1 MGKQFY
7 RTSNVYAKFY
17 GRIMDTVFIRGL
29 KAKAVIGVF
38 DWEKQIRQNLVLDL
52 DLRADVAH
60 AAASDALENAVD
72 YKAISQRVV
81 EFVEDSQFQLV
92 ESMAEAVAS
101 IIREE
106 FAVSWVRVRIAKPF
120 AVRTAQ
126 EVGVV
131 IERGD

>member
-1 MGKQFY
+1 
-7 RTSNVYAKFY
+7 
-17 GRIMDTVFIRGL
+17 MDTVFIRGL

-52 DLRADVAH
+52 DLRADVAR
-60 AAASDALENAVD
+60 AAASDTLEDAVD
-72 YKAISQRVV
+72 YKAISKRVV
-81 EFVEDSQFQLV
+81 EFVEDSRFQLV
-92 ESMAEAVAS
+92 ESLAEEIAR

-106 FAVSWVRVRIAKPF
+106 FSVSWVRVRIAKPF

>member
-1 MGKQFY
+1 
-7 RTSNVYAKFY
+7 
-17 GRIMDTVFIRGL
+17 MDIVFIRGL

-52 DLRADVAH
+52 DLRADVVH
-60 AAASDALENAVD
+60 AAASDTLEDAVD

-81 EFVEDSQFQLV
+81 EFVEGSKFQLV
-92 ESMAEAVAS
+92 ESLAEAVAR
-101 IIREE
+101 IVREE

>member
-1 MGKQFY
+1 
-7 RTSNVYAKFY
+7 
-17 GRIMDTVFIRGL
+17 MDIVFIRGL

-52 DLRADVAH
+52 DLRADVVH
-60 AAASDALENAVD
+60 AAASDTLEDAVD

-81 EFVEDSQFQLV
+81 EFVEGSEFQLV
-92 ESMAEAVAS
+92 ESLAEAVAR
-101 IIREE
+101 IVREE

>member
-1 MGKQFY
+1 
-7 RTSNVYAKFY
+7 
-17 GRIMDTVFIRGL
+17 MDTVFIRGL

-60 AAASDALENAVD
+60 AAASDTLEDAVD

-81 EFVEDSQFQLV
+81 EFVEDSQYQLV
-92 ESMAEAVAS
+92 ESLAEAVAR
-101 IIREE
+101 IVREE

>member
-1 MGKQFY
+1 
-7 RTSNVYAKFY
+7 
-17 GRIMDTVFIRGL
+17 MDTVFIRGL

-52 DLRADVAH
+52 DLRADVAR
-60 AAASDALENAVD
+60 AAASDALEDAVD

-81 EFVEDSQFQLV
+81 EFIEASQFQLV
-92 ESMAEAVAS
+92 ESMAEAVANLV
-101 IIREE
+101 REE
-106 FAVSWVRVRIAKPF
+106 FSVSWVRVRISKPF

>member
-1 MGKQFY
+1 
-7 RTSNVYAKFY
+7 
-17 GRIMDTVFIRGL
+17 MDTVFIKGL
-29 KAKAVIGVF
+29 KVKAVIGVF

-60 AAASDALENAVD
+60 TAASDTLEEAVD
-72 YKAISQRVV
+72 YKAISKRVA
-81 EFVEDSQFQLV
+81 EFVEASRFQLV
-92 ESMAEAVAS
+92 ESLAEAVAGLV
-101 IIREE
+101 REE
-106 FAVSWVRVRIAKPF
+106 FSVGWVLVRIAKPF

>member
-1 MGKQFY
+1 
-7 RTSNVYAKFY
+7 
-17 GRIMDTVFIRGL
+17 MDTIFIRGL
-29 KAKAVIGVF
+29 KVKAVIGVF

-52 DLRADVAH
+52 DLQADVAR
-60 AAASDALENAVD
+60 AAASDALEDAVD
-72 YKAISQRVV
+72 YKAISKRVV

-92 ESMAEAVAS
+92 ESLAEEIAR

-106 FAVSWVRVRIAKPF
+106 FSVSWVRVRIAKPF

>member
-1 MGKQFY
+1 
-7 RTSNVYAKFY
+7 
-17 GRIMDTVFIRGL
+17 MDTVFIRGL

-38 DWEKQIRQNLVLDL
+38 GWEKQIRQNLVLDL

-60 AAASDALENAVD
+60 AAASDTLEEAVD

-81 EFVEDSQFQLV
+81 AFVEDSQYQLV
-92 ESMAEAVAS
+92 ESLAEAVAGL
-101 IIREE
+101 IREE
-106 FAVSWVRVRIAKPF
+106 FSVSWVRVRIAKPF

>member
-1 MGKQFY
+1 
-7 RTSNVYAKFY
+7 
-17 GRIMDTVFIRGL
+17 MDTVFIRGL

-38 DWEKQIRQNLVLDL
+38 GWEKQIRQNLVLDL

-60 AAASDALENAVD
+60 AAASDTLEEAVD

-81 EFVEDSQFQLV
+81 AFVENSQYQLV
-92 ESMAEAVAS
+92 ESLAEAVAGL
-101 IIREE
+101 IREE
-106 FAVSWVRVRIAKPF
+106 FSVSWVRVRIAKPF

>member
-1 MGKQFY
+1 
-7 RTSNVYAKFY
+7 
-17 GRIMDTVFIRGL
+17 MDTVFIKGL
-29 KAKAVIGVF
+29 KAKATIGVF
-38 DWEKQIRQNLVLDL
+38 DWEQQIRQNVILDI
-52 DLRADVAH
+52 DLRADVAR
-60 AAASDALENAVD
+60 AAASDTLAEAVD

-81 EFVEDSQFQLV
+81 EFVESSKYQLV
-92 ESMAEAVAS
+92 ESLAEEVAR

-106 FAVSWVRVRIAKPF
+106 FSVSWVRVRIAKPF

>member
-1 MGKQFY
+1 MSEQFY
-7 RTSNVYAKFY
+7 RTPVVCATFVVE
-17 GRIMDTVFIRGL
+17 IMDAVFIRGL

-52 DLRADVAH
+52 DLRADVART
-60 AAASDALENAVD
+60 AASDALEDAVD

-92 ESMAEAVAS
+92 ESMAEAVAR
-101 IIREE
+101 IVREE
-106 FAVSWVRVRIAKPF
+106 FAVSWVRVRISKPF

>member
-1 MGKQFY
+1 
-7 RTSNVYAKFY
+7 
-17 GRIMDTVFIRGL
+17 MDTVFIRGL

-52 DLRADVAH
+52 DLRADVAR
-60 AAASDALENAVD
+60 AAVSDTLEDAVD
-72 YKAISQRVV
+72 YKAISKRVV
-81 EFVEDSQFQLV
+81 EFVEDSRFQLV
-92 ESMAEAVAS
+92 ESLAEEVAR

-106 FAVSWVRVRIAKPF
+106 FAVGWVRVRIAKPF

>member
-1 MGKQFY
+1 
-7 RTSNVYAKFY
+7 
-17 GRIMDTVFIRGL
+17 MDTVFIRGL

-60 AAASDALENAVD
+60 AAASDMLEDAVD

-81 EFVEDSQFQLV
+81 EFVEDSQYQLV
-92 ESMAEAVAS
+92 ESLAEAVAR
-101 IIREE
+101 IVREE
-106 FAVSWVRVRIAKPF
+106 FAVSWVRICIAKPF

>member
-1 MGKQFY
+1 
-7 RTSNVYAKFY
+7 
-17 GRIMDTVFIRGL
+17 MDIVFIRGL

-60 AAASDALENAVD
+60 AAASDTLEDAVD

-81 EFVEDSQFQLV
+81 EFVEDSQYQLV
-92 ESMAEAVAS
+92 ESLAEAVAR
-101 IIREE
+101 IVREE
-106 FAVSWVRVRIAKPF
+106 FAVGWVRVRIAKPF

>member
-1 MGKQFY
+1 
-7 RTSNVYAKFY
+7 
-17 GRIMDTVFIRGL
+17 MDTVFIRGL

-38 DWEKQIRQNLVLDL
+38 EWEKQIRQNLVLDL

-60 AAASDALENAVD
+60 AAANDTLEEAVD

-81 EFVEDSQFQLV
+81 EFVENSQYQLV
-92 ESMAEAVAS
+92 ESLAEAVAGL
-101 IIREE
+101 IREE
-106 FAVSWVRVRIAKPF
+106 FSVSWVRVRIAKPF

-126 EVGVV
+126 EVGVE

>member
-1 MGKQFY
+1 
-7 RTSNVYAKFY
+7 
-17 GRIMDTVFIRGL
+17 MDTVFIRGL

-60 AAASDALENAVD
+60 AAASDTLEDAVD

-81 EFVEDSQFQLV
+81 EFVEDSQYQLV
-92 ESMAEAVAS
+92 ESLAEAVAR
-101 IIREE
+101 IVREE
-106 FAVSWVRVRIAKPF
+106 FAVSWVRIRIAKPF

>member
-1 MGKQFY
+1 
-7 RTSNVYAKFY
+7 
-17 GRIMDTVFIRGL
+17 MDIVFIRGL

-60 AAASDALENAVD
+60 AAASDTLEDAVD

-81 EFVEDSQFQLV
+81 EFVEGSKFQLV
-92 ESMAEAVAS
+92 ESLAEAVAR
-101 IIREE
+101 IVREE
-106 FAVSWVRVRIAKPF
+106 FAVGWVRVRIAKPF

>member
-1 MGKQFY
+1 
-7 RTSNVYAKFY
+7 
-17 GRIMDTVFIRGL
+17 MDTVFIRGL

-60 AAASDALENAVD
+60 AAASDTLEDAVD

-81 EFVEDSQFQLV
+81 EFVEDSKYQLV
-92 ESMAEAVAS
+92 ESLAEAVAG

-106 FAVSWVRVRIAKPF
+106 FAVSWVRIRIAKPF

>member
-1 MGKQFY
+1 
-7 RTSNVYAKFY
+7 
-17 GRIMDTVFIRGL
+17 MDTVFIRGL
-29 KAKAVIGVF
+29 KAKAVIGIF

-60 AAASDALENAVD
+60 AAASDTLEDAVD

-92 ESMAEAVAS
+92 ESLAEAVAR

-106 FAVSWVRVRIAKPF
+106 FAVSWVRVRVAKPF

>member
-1 MGKQFY
+1 
-7 RTSNVYAKFY
+7 
-17 GRIMDTVFIRGL
+17 MDTVFIKGL
-29 KAKAVIGVF
+29 KAKATIGVF
-38 DWEKQIRQNLVLDL
+38 DWEQQIRQNVILDI
-52 DLRADVAH
+52 DLRTDVAR
-60 AAASDALENAVD
+60 AAASDTLAAAVD

-81 EFVEDSQFQLV
+81 EFVESSKYQLV
-92 ESMAEAVAS
+92 ESLAEEVAR

-106 FAVSWVRVRIAKPF
+106 FSVSWVRVRIAKPF

>member
-1 MGKQFY
+1 
-7 RTSNVYAKFY
+7 
-17 GRIMDTVFIRGL
+17 MDTVFIRGL

-38 DWEKQIRQNLVLDL
+38 DWEKQIRQNLVMDL

-60 AAASDALENAVD
+60 AAASDTLEDAVD

-81 EFVEDSQFQLV
+81 EFVEDSQYQLV
-92 ESMAEAVAS
+92 ESLAEAVAR
-101 IIREE
+101 IVREE
-106 FAVSWVRVRIAKPF
+106 FAVSWVRIRIAKPF

>member
-1 MGKQFY
+1 
-7 RTSNVYAKFY
+7 
-17 GRIMDTVFIRGL
+17 MDTVFIKGL
-29 KAKAVIGVF
+29 KAKATIGVF
-38 DWEKQIRQNLVLDL
+38 DWEQQIRQNVILDI
-52 DLRADVAH
+52 DLRTDVAR
-60 AAASDALENAVD
+60 AAASDTLAEAVD

-81 EFVEDSQFQLV
+81 EFVESSKYQLV
-92 ESMAEAVAS
+92 ESLAEEIAR

-106 FAVSWVRVRIAKPF
+106 FSVSWVRVRIAKPF

>member
-1 MGKQFY
+1 
-7 RTSNVYAKFY
+7 
-17 GRIMDTVFIRGL
+17 MDTVFIRGL

-60 AAASDALENAVD
+60 AAASDTLEDAVD

-81 EFVEDSQFQLV
+81 EFVEDSRFQLV
-92 ESMAEAVAS
+92 ESLAEAVAR
-101 IIREE
+101 IVREE
-106 FAVSWVRVRIAKPF
+106 FAVGWVRVRIAKPF
-120 AVRTAQ
+120 AVRAAQ

>member
-1 MGKQFY
+1 
-7 RTSNVYAKFY
+7 
-17 GRIMDTVFIRGL
+17 MDTVFIRGL
-29 KAKAVIGVF
+29 KAKAVIGIF

-60 AAASDALENAVD
+60 AAASDTLEDAVD

-92 ESMAEAVAS
+92 ESLAEEIARIV
-101 IIREE
+101 REE
-106 FAVSWVRVRIAKPF
+106 FSVGWVRVRIAKPF

>member
-1 MGKQFY
+1 
-7 RTSNVYAKFY
+7 
-17 GRIMDTVFIRGL
+17 MDTVFIKGL
-29 KAKAVIGVF
+29 KVKAVIGVF

-60 AAASDALENAVD
+60 TAASDTLEEAVD
-72 YKAISQRVV
+72 YKAISKRVA
-81 EFVEDSQFQLV
+81 EFVEASRFQLV
-92 ESMAEAVAS
+92 ESLAEAVAGLV
-101 IIREE
+101 REE
-106 FAVSWVRVRIAKPF
+106 FSVGWVRVRIAKPF

>member
-1 MGKQFY
+1 
-7 RTSNVYAKFY
+7 
-17 GRIMDTVFIRGL
+17 MDIVFIRGL

-60 AAASDALENAVD
+60 AAASDTLEDAVD

-81 EFVEDSQFQLV
+81 EFVEDSQYQLV
-92 ESMAEAVAS
+92 ESLAEAVAR
-101 IIREE
+101 IVREE

>member
-1 MGKQFY
+1 
-7 RTSNVYAKFY
+7 
-17 GRIMDTVFIRGL
+17 MDTVFIRGL
-29 KAKAVIGVF
+29 KAKAVVGVF
-38 DWEKQIRQNLVLDL
+38 DWEKQIRQNLIFDL
-52 DLRADVAH
+52 DLRADVAR
-60 AAASDALENAVD
+60 AAASDTLEDAVD

-81 EFVEDSQFQLV
+81 EFVEDSRYQLV
-92 ESMAEAVAS
+92 EALAEAVARV
-101 IIREE
+101 IREE

>member
-1 MGKQFY
+1 
-7 RTSNVYAKFY
+7 
-17 GRIMDTVFIRGL
+17 MDTVFIRGL

-38 DWEKQIRQNLVLDL
+38 DWEKQIRQNLILDL

-60 AAASDALENAVD
+60 AAASDTLEDAVD

-81 EFVEDSQFQLV
+81 EFVEDSQYQLV
-92 ESMAEAVAS
+92 ESLAEAVAR
-101 IIREE
+101 IVREE
-106 FAVSWVRVRIAKPF
+106 FAVSWVRIRIAKPF